1 MTCKR
6 SNTLACMRFL
16 PLAAVLLVAACG
28 QQGAPSAQDP
38 ATRPVSATTSSNPSS
53 TVSSTAATV
62 SASPSV
68 SHSVSPTASP
78 SARPSGLR
86 GLLLAADELPAA
98 HGVIGW
104 RVEHTGK
111 EGEAPFGS
119 CQLTSLSTIGA
130 TSALVRTYDSAA
142 GATAAQLVARFAD
155 AKSAWRGL
163 EVLKSWREKCAS
175 RLGSG
180 SSVSTLANVGV
191 SPATGH
197 RYLVSSG
204 ATTKAFEGFG
214 LVRRGELISLVLF
227 TAQGSTYGYPTG
239 REPEALAVKAIAQ
252 LLA

>member
-1 MTCKR
+1 
-6 SNTLACMRFL
+6 MRFL

-38 ATRPVSATTSSNPSS
+38 ATRPVSATTSSDPSS
-53 TVSSTAATV
+53 TASSTAATASTSPTV
-62 SASPSV
+62 SR
-68 SHSVSPTASP
+68 SVSPTASP
-78 SARPSGLR
+78 SAARPSGLR
-86 GLLLAADELPAA
+86 GLLLTADELPAA
-98 HGVIGW
+98 HGVTGW

-111 EGEAPFGS
+111 EGDAPFSS

-155 AKSAWRGL
+155 AKSAWRSL

-180 SSVSTLANVGV
+180 SSVSTLATVGV

-197 RYLVSSG
+197 RYLVSTG
-204 ATTKAFEGFG
+204 ATPKAFEGLG

-227 TAQGSTYGYPTG
+227 TAQGSSYGYPAG
-239 REPEALAVKAIAQ
+239 REPETLAVKAIAQ

>member
-6 SNTLACMRFL
+6 SHTLARMRFL

-38 ATRPVSATTSSNPSS
+38 ATRPVSAATSSSP
-53 TVSSTAATV
+53 TASSTAATA
-62 SASPSV
+62 SASPAV
-68 SHSVSPTASP
+68 SRSVSPTASA

-86 GLLLAADELPAA
+86 GLLLAADQLPMA
-98 HGVIGW
+98 HGVTGW

-111 EGEAPFGS
+111 EGDDPFGS
-119 CQLTSLSTIGA
+119 CQLTSLGTIGA

-180 SSVSTLANVGV
+180 SSVSTLATVGV

-197 RYLVSSG
+197 RYLVARG
-204 ATTKAFEGFG
+204 ATTKDFEGFG
-214 LVRRGELISLVLF
+214 LVRRGELVSLVLF
-227 TAQGSTYGYPTG
+227 TARGSSYGYPSG
-239 REPEALAVKAIAQ
+239 REPETLAVKAIAQ
-252 LLA
+252 LLG